1 MRDKK
6 MQQRITL
13 FLGIFLS
20 FGMVASAVLPLLQN
34 QMTNQSHSQ
43 TQATTVPLPTQL
55 PPPDTSTIT
64 FDSTYFHPSALFTVA
79 IPSTYSLSGEFNNES
94 EALVTM
100 DNPAA
105 QSVLELRVLNPA
117 EDVSLDSAQ
126 SLGEQFTSEWLRATW
141 NGYSS
146 WQEDARRVEGDNL
159 IMDFSLGRSG
169 QNYIARQVAFTD
181 GTWIYMI
188 RVIAPSNASE
198 SMQHVLNGELDSFQI
213 IDRYAG
219 EALAW
224 DGYFDD
230 SANHLLRFPGTW
242 IVADGIEGA
251 PASISGENAQLRVE
265 TSDATIDSADA
276 ASEYVA
282 GLRSSITVLSVE
294 EVEQYGNTGFRVAYT
309 QSTADGASQSGA
321 VLIINGAD
329 TNHVVNLLLTD
340 VADADLN
347 TVDVMAEDT
356 AQNLIDARN
365 TLDSFSLFPDMDI
378 E

>member
-34 QMTNQSHSQ
+34 QVTNNQAQ
-43 TQATTVPLPTQL
+43 TQATTVPLPTQP

-64 FDSTYFHPSALFTVA
+64 FDSTYFHPSGLFTVA
-79 IPSTYSLSGEFNNES
+79 IPSSYSLSNEFNNES

-126 SLGEQFTSEWLRATW
+126 NLGEQFTSEWLRTTW
-141 NGYSS
+141 NGYSP
-146 WQEDARRVEGDNL
+146 WQEDVRRVDGDNL

-169 QNYIARQVAFTD
+169 QDYVARQVAFTD

-188 RVIAPSNASE
+188 RVVAPSNASE
-198 SMQHVLNGELDSFQI
+198 SMQYILNNVLESFNP

-219 EALAW
+219 ESLAW
-224 DGYFDD
+224 DGYFDN
-230 SANHLLRFPGTW
+230 SASHLLRFPGTW
-242 IVADGIEGA
+242 TVADGVDGA

-282 GLRSSITVLSVE
+282 GLRSNITVSSVE

-309 QSTADGASQSGA
+309 QSTADGANQSGA
-321 VLIINGAD
+321 VLLINGAD
-329 TNHVVNLLLTD
+329 TTHVVNLLTD

-347 TVDVMAEDT
+347 TVDVMAED
-356 AQNLIDARN
+356 ADQALVDARK
-365 TLDSFSLFPDMDI
+365 TLDSFSLFPEMDI